1 MPVKVRVPAPLQKL
15 TGNKVE
21 LEATAGNITEL
32 IADLDTQYPG
42 IKNRLCD
49 DKGELR
55 RYLNVYVNEKDIR
68 FEKGPGTPLK
78 DGDEISII
86 PAIAGGL

>member
-1 MPVKVRVPAPLQKL
+1 MPVKVRAPAPLQKL

-21 LEATAGNITEL
+21 LEASAGNITEL
-32 IADLDTQYPG
+32 ISSLETQYPG
-42 IKNRLCD
+42 IKDRLCD

-55 RYLNVYVNEKDIR
+55 RYLNIYVNEKDIR
-68 FEKGPGTPLK
+68 FEKGPSTPLK

-86 PAIAGGL
+86 PAIAGGI

>member
-21 LEATAGNITEL
+21 LEAIAGNITEL
-32 IADLDTQYPG
+32 ITSLDTQYPG
-42 IKNRLCD
+42 IKDRLCD

-55 RYLNVYVNEKDIR
+55 RYLNIYVNEKDIR
-68 FEKGPGTPLK
+68 FEKGSSTTLK

-86 PAIAGGL
+86 PAIAGGV